1 MWAGKDGPEVAAI
14 ARSTKRCRAT
24 QDDGAVLVEFALVL
38 PILAMFLFGIIS
50 AGMAWNQNLA
60 LAHGERVAGRYAA
73 TLPTRNYTSLDD
85 YLDAVATRVVGAS
98 EGSLDTGVSGR
109 VVCVAYVHPSGSTT
123 LDQTRRRYETTSGVT
138 RAAST
143 CFSDGQGSDESRVQI
158 MTERTTNF
166 ETGIW
171 SRTVT
176 LHQQLVF
183 RYEVTDGL

>member
-85 YLDAVATRVVGAS
+85 YLDAVAK
-98 EGSLDTGVSGR
+98 ELGV
-109 VVCVAYVHPSGSTT
+109 A
-123 LDQTRRRYETTSGVT
+123 
-138 RAAST
+138 
-143 CFSDGQGSDESRVQI
+143 GSDLEWQI
-158 MTERTTNF
+158 SAELRAS
-166 ETGIW
+166 
-171 SRTVT
+171 SRT
-176 LHQQLVF
+176 
-183 RYEVTDGL
+183 